1 MFLSLYFQED
11 NYETDIE
18 VDGCPLKV
26 ELIDTAGN
34 VSKQNRKAHLQQW
47 WRECCRIW
55 SFFPSGFQAILLI
68 QLSRSAVLS
77 GKWST

>member
-1 MFLSLYFQED
+1 MSLYFQED

-34 VSKQNRKAHLQQW
+34 VSKLKERLTCHNGQENA
-47 WRECCRIW
+47 EEYD
-55 SFFPSGFQAILLI
+55 
-68 QLSRSAVLS
+68 RSSL
-77 GKWST
+77 

>member
-1 MFLSLYFQED
+1 LSLYFQED

-34 VSKQNRKAHLQQW
+34 VSMQKRKAHLTQW
-47 WRECCRIW
+47 SKECRKTTVPP
-55 SFFPSGFQAILLI
+55 FKLPSDIADTT
-68 QLSRSAVLS
+68 
-77 GKWST
+77 K